1 MHEEAVNYATEAL
14 EKLLTRATRLSADEQ
29 TGIQKALKALN
40 AYPEE
45 FLSGTI
51 EITVSRRVPEGGSSY
66 TSISIGEEGLELSS
80 GGSVYDPAVGSDSFS
95 RTDFRHFREAEET
108 EEEFGWEQ
116 SWLEGWRSNLPRRND
131 AAGEKAEVSVEDE
144 SEVLPTPA
152 EEVAATFA
160 TYASAL
166 PDLLASLQDC
176 EPATRLELSGRIAKE
191 TPGVYVFYDWYDQ
204 PQYVG
209 RTRDLRRR
217 LGEHGRDSSSHY
229 SASFAFLR
237 ARKVAESDGHDL
249 RGFSRKELANEHEA
263 FRDFFAAAK
272 MTVAEMTIRWVV
284 VPDAVTQALLEVYA
298 ALELGTPFNSFE
310 TS

>member
-1 MHEEAVNYATEAL
+1 MCEEAIYYATEAL
-14 EKLLTRATRLSADEQ
+14 EKLLIRAPKLSADERASVQ
-29 TGIQKALKALN
+29 SVLMALKV
-40 AYPEE
+40 YPNEV
-45 FLSGTI
+45 LVGLV
-51 EITVSRRVPEGGSSY
+51 EITISYQFPEGGSNY
-66 TSISIGEEGLELSS
+66 ASIQIGEEGLELSS
-80 GGSVYDPAVGSDSFS
+80 GGAAYDPAVGSDSFS
-95 RTDFRHFREAEET
+95 RTEFRHSPETGET

-116 SWLEGWRSNLPRRND
+116 SWPESWNNNLPDDQNEGTWGISVID
-131 AAGEKAEVSVEDE
+131 DNELPLIPAEVV
-144 SEVLPTPA
+144 A
-152 EEVAATFA
+152 ETFA

-166 PDLLASLQDC
+166 PDLLARLQDC

-237 ARKVAESDGHDL
+237 ARKVAESNGHDL

-263 FRDFFAAAK
+263 FRDFFAASK
-272 MTVAEMTIRWVV
+272 MTVAEMTVRWVV
-284 VPDAVTQALLEVYA
+284 VDDAVTQALLEVYA